1 MGNRLTAERVRGD
14 VDVLSRAG
22 LDLDEFLGEA
32 STAVRRA
39 VPWEAACI
47 ATHDPASLLL
57 TSGRKYGALAETDSQ
72 DVLFANI
79 EYGGQEQSS
88 FRQLALTD
96 RSAIGMHESMPD
108 YVDHSLRMNQLIKPI
123 FGFGDEARVLFKDTL
138 GMWGGMALFRGS
150 TDPKFGP
157 DDVEFLGSLSES
169 FARGVRG
176 GVLAR
181 LAEPDQL
188 EPTGRSA
195 STGPAVIIV
204 DATDEVTQISLGA
217 EERLAELRSAPHV
230 IDPMGIVFTLVA
242 AARHSLSIPGAGLPR
257 GRVRA
262 ASGHWLLL
270 HAAPLASRNGISG
283 DVVITI
289 EEARPPE
296 IVELVVAAFDL
307 TARER
312 DVTRLVLQGVD
323 TKEIAAT
330 LHVSAYTVQD
340 HLKSIFDK
348 AGVRSRRDLISRVYF
363 DQYAPRLGSVVGP
376 TGGYLQ

>member
-1 MGNRLTAERVRGD
+1 MGNRLTVERVRGD

-32 STAVRRA
+32 SAAVRRA
-39 VPWEAACI
+39 VPWEGACI

-57 TSGRKYGALAETDSQ
+57 TSGRKYGALADTDSQ
-72 DVLFANI
+72 DALFATI
-79 EYGGQEQSS
+79 EYGGEERSS
-88 FRQLALTD
+88 FRQLALAD

-108 YVDHSLRMNQLIKPI
+108 YVDQSVRMNQLIKPI
-123 FGFGDEARVLFKDTL
+123 FGFGDEARVLFKDNL
-138 GMWGGMALFRGS
+138 GMWGGMALFRDHD
-150 TDPKFGP
+150 DPKFGT
-157 DDVEFLGSLSES
+157 DDVEFLASLSES

-181 LAEPDQL
+181 LAEPDPL
-188 EPTGRSA
+188 AAGRSA
-195 STGPAVIIV
+195 HCGPAVIIV
-204 DATDEVTQISLGA
+204 DANDEVTQISLGA
-217 EERLAELRSAPHV
+217 EERLAEFRSAPHI

-242 AARHSLSIPGAGLPR
+242 AARQSLSTPGAGLPR

-270 HAAPLASRNGISG
+270 HAAPLATRDGVSG
-283 DVVITI
+283 DVVVTI

-296 IVELVVAAFDL
+296 IVDLVVAAFGL

-363 DQYAPRLGSVVGP
+363 DQYVPRLGSMVGP
-376 TGGYLQ
+376 TGGFLT

>member
-1 MGNRLTAERVRGD
+1 
-14 VDVLSRAG
+14 
-22 LDLDEFLGEA
+22 
-32 STAVRRA
+32 
-39 VPWEAACI
+39 
-47 ATHDPASLLL
+47 
-57 TSGRKYGALAETDSQ
+57 
-72 DVLFANI
+72 
-79 EYGGQEQSS
+79 
-88 FRQLALTD
+88 
-96 RSAIGMHESMPD
+96 MHESMPD
-108 YVDHSLRMNQLIKPI
+108 YVDQSVRMNQLVKPI
-123 FGFGDEARVLFKDTL
+123 FGFGDEARVLFKDGI
-138 GMWGGMALFRGS
+138 GMWGGMALFRD
-150 TDPKFGP
+150 TKDPRF
-157 DDVEFLGSLSES
+157 DADEVEFLGSLSES
-169 FARGVRG
+169 FARGVRA

-181 LAEPDQL
+181 LAEPEQL
-188 EPTGRSA
+188 SLTGRSA
-195 STGPAVIIV
+195 SAGPAVIIV
-204 DATDEVTQISLGA
+204 DANDEVTQISLGA
-217 EERLAELRSAPHV
+217 EERLAEFRSAPHI

-242 AARHSLSIPGAGLPR
+242 AARHSLTTPGTDLPR

-270 HAAPLASRNGISG
+270 HASPLASRDGVSG

-323 TKEIAAT
+323 TKEIART

-348 AGVRSRRDLISRVYF
+348 AGVRSRRDLISRVFF
-363 DQYAPRLGSVVGP
+363 DQYAPRLGAVVGP